1 MNTNQ
6 RIAEIIKARS
16 AVAEKVDQYLA
27 QWRSRQEKNRM
38 LKSELSAL
46 RKVCLRAIAGSPQN
60 NLAAFQELSAYLN
73 EIDQKQL
80 VHKLLSDCSY
90 ALEQLG
96 KLEQR
101 FNRKT
106 LTIAVAGVGRCGKST
121 ALKAII
127 GQSQDDNSTIPSG
140 NGPAITAG
148 KSTIS
153 CVATADEEKTVVRYH
168 TLESFLN
175 ELINPLLQSIS
186 LSEHLCET
194 ADDFSALEYE
204 QLREEL
210 DLKAKQALDSV
221 KGAEIAVHQSKDRA
235 AAELRLQQA
244 KAYSSSFNLNYE
256 RLNHL
261 HNIMTAFPHFRS
273 QLNGGTDTVPLNQTY
288 RYVSYPKSDE
298 PAICYAVKECRIHSR
313 FPNNEVQSLE
323 LTDLP
328 GLGTGSQ
335 SEKKCFLDGFNYST
349 DLALMIRRPEGLFQN
364 FTTEAD
370 LSVMKVLGATFGENH
385 LHECMLMFQNDANLP
400 QSDVERS
407 YQRIEEWNRLRNH
420 PLTVIRGNACD
431 ADFMQKTLLPRV
443 LSFIFEKLPQ
453 MDQSLLDEILP
464 RLERSAEETDE
475 LRSNIIKRLVG
486 FKRLF
491 PNNRGANAIYDRT
504 IVIRN
509 ILLNDLTKLMN
520 HYDNEFAEQDATL
533 DNSVEQLTA
542 RIKSWVNT
550 EYDPKNATLLEK
562 VGNRIRANMSAIPY
576 ANQEIHVIRIHI
588 SEVYSELEKLHDTLI
603 AEMQRSVA
611 DILRKCFPHLLAEP
625 DGLDKFIELAA
636 STGECP
642 EIVDAVQTLNTLTV
656 PFYNVI
662 YPDLRKQVFD
672 AVDKLERAFMLPADA
687 SQEKQ
692 AVVVLSELQNIGI
705 NWVWKAE
712 NMLYS
717 ESKITGII
725 CAALERFLDRMI
737 RNDETHREL
746 IGFVEY
752 FWSEIQNDNNAC
764 IEDVRTKLEK
774 ITE

>member
-6 RIAEIIKARS
+6 EIAEIIQARNV
-16 AVAEKVDQYLA
+16 VAEKVDKYLA
-27 QWRSRQEKNRM
+27 QWRSRQEKNRT
-38 LKSELSAL
+38 LKSELADL
-46 RKVCLRAIAGSPQN
+46 RKVCLRAIASVPQN
-60 NLAAFQELSAYLN
+60 NIAAFRELSAYLD
-73 EIDQKQL
+73 EIEQKQL
-80 VHKLLSDCSY
+80 IRKLLSDCSF
-90 ALEQLG
+90 ALGQLG

-186 LSEHLCET
+186 LPEYQCAT

-204 QLREEL
+204 QLRGAL

-221 KGAEIAVHQSKDRA
+221 KGAEIAVHQSEDRA

-261 HNIMTAFPHFRS
+261 HNIMTAFPYFRIR
-273 QLNGGTDTVPLNQTY
+273 LNGGTDTVPLNQTY

-298 PAICYAVKECRIHSR
+298 PAICYAVKECRIYSR

-335 SEKKCFLDGFNYST
+335 SEKKCFLDGFNYSI

-370 LSVMKVLGATFGENH
+370 LSVMEVLGATFGENH

-407 YQRIEEWNRLRNH
+407 YQRIEEWNRLRKH

-431 ADFMQKTLLPRV
+431 ADFMQKELLPRV

-464 RLERSAEETDE
+464 LLERSAEEADE
-475 LRSNIIKRLVG
+475 LRSDITKRLVG

-504 IVIRN
+504 VVIRN
-509 ILLNDLTKLMN
+509 TLLNDLTKLMVR
-520 HYDNEFAEQDATL
+520 YGNEFEEPTL
-533 DNSVEQLTA
+533 DDRIEQLTA
-542 RIKSWVNT
+542 RIKSWINT
-550 EYDPKNATLLEK
+550 EYDPKNAALLEE
-562 VGNRIRANMSAIPY
+562 VENRIRANMSTIPY

-588 SEVYSELEKLHDTLI
+588 SEVYAELERLHDTLI

-611 DILRKCFPHLLAEP
+611 DILWKCFPHLLVEH

-672 AVDKLERAFMLPADA
+672 TMDKLERDFMLSADT
-687 SQEKQ
+687 SPEKQ
-692 AVVVLSELQNIGI
+692 AVIVLSELQNIGI

-712 NMLYS
+712 NMLHS
-717 ESKITGII
+717 ESKITEII